1 MARMPEGFLVEI
13 DKDGNPRDR
22 SRPSNLFGNDADEVE
37 GIPSLVSYFQRPILT
52 RSKFAIDVLEY
63 FTGHDGRLLP
73 GGLMVGEFLADP
85 VGAGTFTVDVEKIP
99 RHAIKIR
106 LGK

>member
-1 MARMPEGFLVEI
+1 MPEGFLVEI

-37 GIPSLVSYFQRPILT
+37 GIPSLVSNLQRPILT

-63 FTGHDGRLLP
+63 LTCDDGSLLP
-73 GGLMVGEFLADP
+73 GCLIVGQFFAHP
-85 VGAGTFTVDVEKIP
+85 VGAGTFTADVEKIS

-106 LGK
+106 IQK